1 MSDETLTAGTSIV
14 EALLGLGVPAR
25 VRGILRD
32 PQIRSVRPSGDI
44 GPVRT
49 LAGVWLVI
57 HLESD
62 SNGDIRGL
70 LSREGD
76 LGFELAAGEIVEGR
90 IVTAVAPP
98 LAAPSAGAAVAVA
111 AAPMAPVPAQAPV
124 AERVVVPAPAPS
136 APAVAVAA
144 SPAIPEPRSSSPSVT
159 DSQERG
165 PMPLRPPTKKTT
177 ETEQPTPNPGDLVEH
192 FAFGRC
198 EVVKSDGDRLHL
210 KLGRDSRIKEIALE
224 MLRVTR
230 IGDDNGVPVY
240 RLDRKQ

>member
-1 MSDETLTAGTSIV
+1 MSEETLTAGTSIV

-62 SNGDIRGL
+62 SNGDVRGL

-76 LGFELAAGEIVEGR
+76 LGFEMAAGEIVEGR
-90 IVTAVAPP
+90 IVTAVATP
-98 LAAPSAGAAVAVA
+98 LASPPAPLASP
-111 AAPMAPVPAQAPV
+111 AAPPVPAQAPV

-136 APAVAVAA
+136 APVVSA
-144 SPAIPEPRSSSPSVT
+144 PAIPAERSSSPSVT
-159 DSQERG
+159 DAQERG
-165 PMPLRPPTKKTT
+165 AMPLRPPTKKTT
-177 ETEQPTPNPGDLVEH
+177 ETEQPTPNPGDLVDH

>member
-1 MSDETLTAGTSIV
+1 MSDETLTAGASIV
-14 EALLGLGVPAR
+14 EALLALGVPAR
-25 VRGILRD
+25 VRGIVRD
-32 PQIRSVRPSGDI
+32 PQIRSVRPTGDI

-49 LAGVWLVI
+49 LSGVWLVI

-62 SNGDIRGL
+62 SNGDVRGL

-76 LGFELAAGEIVEGR
+76 LGFEMAAGEIVDAR
-90 IVTAVAPP
+90 IVTAVATP
-98 LAAPSAGAAVAVA
+98 LAAPTAPVAPP
-111 AAPMAPVPAQAPV
+111 AAPPVPAQAPV
-124 AERVVVPAPAPS
+124 AERVVVAAPAPS
-136 APAVAVAA
+136 APVVAV
-144 SPAIPEPRSSSPSVT
+144 PAERSSSPSVEGAQ
-159 DSQERG
+159 DRG
-165 PMPLRPPTKKTT
+165 GMPLRPPAKKTA
-177 ETEQPTPNPGDLVEH
+177 ETEQLTPNPGDLVDH

-230 IGDDNGVPVY
+230 IGDDGGVPLY

>member
-1 MSDETLTAGTSIV
+1 MNDETLTAGTSIV

-32 PQIRSVRPSGDI
+32 PQVRSVRPSGDI

-49 LAGVWLVI
+49 LTGVWLVI

-62 SNGDIRGL
+62 SNGDVRGL

-76 LGFELAAGEIVEGR
+76 LGFEMAAGEIVEGR
-90 IVTAVAPP
+90 IVTAVATP
-98 LAAPSAGAAVAVA
+98 LTSSAAPLVAPAV
-111 AAPMAPVPAQAPV
+111 APVPAQAPV
-124 AERVVVPAPAPS
+124 AERVVAPAPAPS
-136 APAVAVAA
+136 APAVAVAP
-144 SPAIPEPRSSSPSVT
+144 SPAIPEARSSSPSVT
-159 DSQERG
+159 EAQDRG
-165 PMPLRPPTKKTT
+165 AMPLRPPTKKTT
-177 ETEQPTPNPGDLVEH
+177 EAEQPTPNPGDLVEH

>member
-62 SNGDIRGL
+62 SNGDVRGL

-76 LGFELAAGEIVEGR
+76 LGFEMAAGEIVDGR
-90 IVTAVAPP
+90 IVTAVATLFASSAAP
-98 LAAPSAGAAVAVA
+98 LAAA
-111 AAPMAPVPAQAPV
+111 AQAPV
-124 AERVVVPAPAPS
+124 AERVVAPAPAPS
-136 APAVAVAA
+136 APAVAVAP
-144 SPAIPEPRSSSPSVT
+144 SPAIPEARSSSPSVT
-159 DSQERG
+159 DAQERG
-165 PMPLRPPTKKTT
+165 AMPLRPPTKKTT